1 MFNTLFDNSTLP
13 MLEQVVNFTQMRHGV
28 LAGNIANLDT
38 PGYQARDISPTEFQE
53 RLKEAAEK
61 QRTADSTPAYSTYDG
76 QQTQTPARTN
86 EFSKVAKNLKSML
99 RHDGNNTGIE
109 EQVTAMAKNQ
119 QQYNIAIT
127 LMNQQFRLLRL
138 AVTERL

>member
-13 MLEQVVNFTQMRHGV
+13 MLEQVVNFTQTRHGV

-61 QRTADSTPAYSTYDG
+61 QHAAESTPVYSTYDG
-76 QQTQTPARTN
+76 QHAATPARAN
-86 EFSKVAKNLKSML
+86 EFSKVAKDLKSML

-109 EQVTAMAKNQ
+109 EQVTEIAKNQ
-119 QQYNIAIT
+119 QQHNMAIT

>member
-1 MFNTLFDNSTLP
+1 MFNSLFDNSTLP
-13 MLEQVVNFTQMRHGV
+13 MLEQVVNFTQTRHGV

-38 PGYQARDISPTEFQE
+38 PGYQARDISPTEFQD

-61 QRTADSTPAYSTYDG
+61 QRAAETAPVYSTYDG
-76 QQTQTPARTN
+76 QHTATPGRPN
-86 EFSKVAKNLKSML
+86 EFSKVAKDLKSML

-119 QQYNIAIT
+119 QQYNMAIT